1 MRNYSLPQTTLI
13 RGFALT
19 QSAGQPDARQLP
31 ANKHSCRAGAAQP
44 GRFFSACIVALAMLC
59 ILTPVANA
67 GTLYLSQLSAAQE
80 TPPTTS
86 TATGLGI
93 LILNDAE
100 TSATI
105 TATHNI
111 SIPVTGGHIHRGP
124 VGVAGP
130 IIFPFPAPTSPVGPL
145 VWAIPAADVFNL
157 KNLGLYMNF
166 HTAVNPGGAI
176 RGVLVRALLAPAATT
191 GAQSQI
197 ANALDVSA
205 GFSAD
210 LDQILV
216 QTNLGSAATQAQVLS
231 DLSARTAYVPTRQ
244 EIEAMSG
251 LTDSL
256 FAHEDDIRLG
266 AVSSS
271 NRQIS
276 TFLVG
281 GDAYGQRSTD
291 ANQAGSTFSR
301 PFAAAGIESGWGAH
315 GRGGL
320 TLGYADA
327 RDTFRAGLG
336 KTKDRIVSVQP
347 FLSGALGDTGVSWD
361 AVVGYG
367 WGKIDSTRQIP
378 SLGLTATS
386 SPSGS
391 VWSAALKVSK
401 ILALGTQAKVVP
413 YALIDSQKATVDAY
427 SETGAGSADLVIP
440 RLTTKNTA
448 IEGGAT
454 LILPIAVSS
463 GNLTARVQAGWNA
476 LLENG
481 GQNFSTQLA
490 GSPVA
495 FDTHIAALGKNAA
508 HLEAALTM
516 MMANGLSATLGYRGL
531 FGTDRVIIRAV
542 EARIDLHL

>member
-1 MRNYSLPQTTLI
+1 MPNYSLSLTTLI
-13 RGFALT
+13 RRFALT
-19 QSAGQPDARQLP
+19 QSGGQPDARRLSADNHP
-31 ANKHSCRAGAAQP
+31 CRWRTAQP
-44 GRFFSACIVALAMLC
+44 ARFYSACIVALAMLST
-59 ILTPVANA
+59 LTPVAKA
-67 GTLYLSQLSAAQE
+67 GTLYLSRLSSAGE
-80 TPPTTS
+80 NPPTAS

-111 SIPVTGGHIHRGP
+111 SILVTGGHIHRGTSDINGP
-124 VGVAGP
+124 V
-130 IIFPFPAPTSPVGPL
+130 IFPFPAPTSPVGPL
-145 VWAIPAADVFNL
+145 TWAIPAADVANL

-166 HTAVNPGGAI
+166 HTTVNPGGAI
-176 RGVLVRALLAPAATT
+176 RGMLVRALLAPAATT

-205 GFSAD
+205 GFNAD

-216 QTNLGSAATQAQVLS
+216 QTNLAAAATQTQVLN
-231 DLSARTAYVPTRQ
+231 DLTARTAYVPTRQ

-256 FAHEDDIRLG
+256 FAHADDVRLRAAPSTG
-266 AVSSS
+266 RV
-271 NRQIS
+271 S

-281 GDAYGQRSTD
+281 GDAFGKRSTD

-301 PFAAAGIESGWGAH
+301 PFAAAGIEHGWSAS

-320 TLGYADA
+320 TVGYADA
-327 RDTFRAGLG
+327 QDTFRAGLG
-336 KTKDRIVSVQP
+336 KTKARIVSVQP

-367 WGKIDSTRQIP
+367 WSKIDSTRQIP

-386 SPSGS
+386 SPSGT
-391 VWSAALKVSK
+391 VWSAALKASK
-401 ILALGTQAKVVP
+401 ILALGKQAKVIP
-413 YALIDSQKATVDAY
+413 YALIDSQEAKVDAY
-427 SETGAGSADLVIP
+427 SEAGAGSAGLVIP

-454 LILPIAVSS
+454 LILPITIPS
-463 GNLTARVQAGWNA
+463 GNLTARLQAGWNA
-476 LLENG
+476 LLEG
-481 GQNFSTQLA
+481 GGKTFSTHLV
-490 GSPVA
+490 GSAVA
-495 FDTHIAALGKNAA
+495 FDTHFAELGKNAA
-508 HLEAALTM
+508 HLEAALTTT
-516 MMANGLSATLGYRGL
+516 MANGLSATLGYRGL
-531 FGTDRVIIRAV
+531 FGTDRVVIQAI
-542 EARIDLHL
+542 EARIDFHL